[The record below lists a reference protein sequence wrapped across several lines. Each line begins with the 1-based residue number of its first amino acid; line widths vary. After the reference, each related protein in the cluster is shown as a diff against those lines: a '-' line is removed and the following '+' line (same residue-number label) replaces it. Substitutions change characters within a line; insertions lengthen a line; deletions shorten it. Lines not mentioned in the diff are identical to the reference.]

1 LFLTIMTVANNPEA
15 NALLAHVVSQVQQ
28 NVEFL
33 VSQNYLPRSDA
44 SAFLSKLNN
53 VSPGAAAA
61 APRSMAKALW
71 NYNEDGSDA
80 ADLSFSAG
88 DMIEIIEETNP
99 DWWTGKVNGRQALFP
114 SSYVEKVASPAP
126 VAAPFAT
133 MPTPVAATRSA
144 SSAKPYRPF
153 GAAHQSVNAP
163 PPNVQPMVNNV
174 GLQAD
179 TAGQEQKK
187 SKYGK
192 YGNTM
197 AHSAAGGVG
206 FGAGS
211 AIGGGL
217 VRAIF

>member
-1 LFLTIMTVANNPEA
+1 LFLTIMTVANTEA
-15 NALLAHVVSQVQQ
+15 NALLAHVVSQVQHD
-28 NVEFL
+28 VEFL
-33 VSQNYLPRSDA
+33 VSQNYLTRSDA

-61 APRSMAKALW
+61 AAPRVMAKALW

-80 ADLSFSAG
+80 ADLSFAAG

-126 VAAPFAT
+126 APVAA
-133 MPTPVAATRSA
+133 MPIPVAATRSA
-144 SSAKPYRPF
+144 SSAKPYRAF

-174 GLQAD
+174 GLQSD